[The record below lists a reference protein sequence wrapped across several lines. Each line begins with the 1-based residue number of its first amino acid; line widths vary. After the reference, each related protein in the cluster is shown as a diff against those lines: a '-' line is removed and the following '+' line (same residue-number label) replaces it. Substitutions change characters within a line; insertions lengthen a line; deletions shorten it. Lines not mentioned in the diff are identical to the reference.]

1 MLVSEYKFM
10 CVYMY
15 LCLYVCT
22 EYIGRCKVI
31 NTPEN
36 IALMEEIQPPQYN
49 TGYDDEIDYTE
60 SQHDETSA
68 PQARY
73 YFSLGG

>member
-1 MLVSEYKFM
+1 MQA
-10 CVYMY
+10 
-15 LCLYVCT
+15 
-22 EYIGRCKVI
+22 KVI

-60 SQHDETSA
+60 SQNDETSA
-68 PQARY
+68 PQANMAQ
-73 YFSLGG
+73 GDEDTH